1 MFETRANQ
9 MTRHI
14 YAIGDIHGC
23 ADKLRRLID
32 QLAIDPK
39 QDQLVFVGDY
49 IDRGPDSFEV
59 VDYLLGLKII
69 FPNVVFLKGNHEQM
83 LEDYLAGPDKLTF
96 LINGGQATLDSY
108 LRHRPSPQGP
118 VFPLRHQVFFRGLRL
133 FYETENYL
141 FVHAGLKPK
150 VPLAQQHPGDLLWIR
165 SQFIYS
171 DVDFGKQVVFGHTP
185 FPEPLVQAN
194 KIGIDTGAVYGHQ
207 LTCVKLPDLVF
218 FQSE

>member
-1 MFETRANQ
+1 MFETRANP
-9 MTRHI
+9 MARHI

-59 VDYLLGLKII
+59 VDYLLGLKSI

-108 LRHRPSPQGP
+108 LRHRPSPQVP

>member
-1 MFETRANQ
+1 
-9 MTRHI
+9 MTRHT

-23 ADKLRRLID
+23 ADKLRGLID
-32 QLAIDPK
+32 QLDIDP
-39 QDQLVFVGDY
+39 QRDQLVFVGDY
-49 IDRGPDSFEV
+49 IDRGPASFEV
-59 VDYLLGLKII
+59 VEYLLGLKTTLQD
-69 FPNVVFLKGNHEQM
+69 VVFLKGNHEQM

-108 LRHRPSPQGP
+108 LRHRQTPRAP
-118 VFPLRHQVFFRGLRL
+118 VIPPRHQAFFKGLRL
-133 FYETENYL
+133 FHETENHI

-150 VPLAQQHPGDLLWIR
+150 VPLDRQDPRDLLWIR
-165 SQFIYS
+165 SRFIYS
-171 DVDFGKQVVFGHTP
+171 EADFGKPVVFGHTP

-218 FQSE
+218 FQSA

>member
-108 LRHRPSPQGP
+108 LRHRPSPQVP

>member
-1 MFETRANQ
+1 

-32 QLAIDPK
+32 QLDIDPDR
-39 QDQLVFVGDY
+39 DQLVFVGDY
-49 IDRGPDSFEV
+49 IDRGPASFEV
-59 VDYLLGLKII
+59 VEYVLGLKTTLRD
-69 FPNVVFLKGNHEQM
+69 VVFLKGNHEQM
-83 LEDYLAGPDKLTF
+83 LEDYLSGPDKLTF

-108 LRHRPSPQGP
+108 LRHRPSPQAP
-118 VFPLRHQVFFRGLRL
+118 VIPPRHQAFFRGLRL
-133 FYETENYL
+133 FYETENYI

-150 VPLAQQHPGDLLWIR
+150 VPLDQQDPRDMLWIR
-165 SQFIYS
+165 SRFIYS
-171 DVDFGKQVVFGHTP
+171 EADFGKPVVFGHTP

-218 FQSE
+218 FQAA

>member
-1 MFETRANQ
+1 
-9 MTRHI
+9 
-14 YAIGDIHGC
+14 
-23 ADKLRRLID
+23 
-32 QLAIDPK
+32 
-39 QDQLVFVGDY
+39 
-49 IDRGPDSFEV
+49 
-59 VDYLLGLKII
+59 
-69 FPNVVFLKGNHEQM
+69 
-83 LEDYLAGPDKLTF
+83 
-96 LINGGQATLDSY
+96 
-108 LRHRPSPQGP
+108 
-118 VFPLRHQVFFRGLRL
+118 LRHQVFFKGLRL

>member
-1 MFETRANQ
+1 

-23 ADKLRRLID
+23 ADKLRRLIG
-32 QLAIDPK
+32 QLDIDPER
-39 QDQLVFVGDY
+39 DQLVFVGDY
-49 IDRGPDSFEV
+49 IDRGSASFEV
-59 VDYLLGLKII
+59 VEYVLGLKTTLRD
-69 FPNVVFLKGNHEQM
+69 VVFLKGNHEQM
-83 LEDYLAGPDKLTF
+83 LQDYLSGPDKLTF

-108 LRHRPSPQGP
+108 LRHRQNPRAP
-118 VFPLRHQVFFRGLRL
+118 VIPPRHQAFFKGLRL
-133 FYETENYL
+133 FHETENYI

-150 VPLAQQHPGDLLWIR
+150 VPLDRQDPRDLLWIR
-165 SQFIYS
+165 SRFIDS
-171 DVDFGKQVVFGHTP
+171 DADFGKPVVFGHTP

-218 FQSE
+218 FQSA

>member
-1 MFETRANQ
+1 MA
-9 MTRHI
+9 RHI

-59 VDYLLGLKII
+59 VDYLLGLKNI

-118 VFPLRHQVFFRGLRL
+118 VFPLRHQVFFKGLRL

>member
-1 MFETRANQ
+1 MFETRANP
-9 MTRHI
+9 MARHI

-59 VDYLLGLKII
+59 VDYLLGLKSI

>member
-1 MFETRANQ
+1 MFETRANP
-9 MTRHI
+9 MARHI

-59 VDYLLGLKII
+59 VDYLLGLKSI

-118 VFPLRHQVFFRGLRL
+118 VFPLRHQVFFKGLRL
-133 FYETENYL
+133 FYETQNYL

>member
-1 MFETRANQ
+1 
-9 MTRHI
+9 MTRNI

-23 ADKLRRLID
+23 ADKLRRLMG
-32 QLAIDPK
+32 QLDIDPER
-39 QDQLVFVGDY
+39 DQLVFVGDY
-49 IDRGPDSFEV
+49 IDRGPSSFEV
-59 VDYLLGLKII
+59 VDYLLGLKSL
-69 FPNVVFLKGNHEQM
+69 FRHLVFLKGNHEQM

-96 LINGGQATLDSY
+96 LMNGGQATLDSY
-108 LRHRPSPQGP
+108 IRHRQSPDAPIIPQ
-118 VFPLRHQVFFRGLRL
+118 RHQAFFKSLQL
-133 FYETENYL
+133 FHETENYI

-150 VPLAQQHPGDLLWIR
+150 VPLVQQDPKDLLWIR

-171 DVDFGKQVVFGHTP
+171 TDDFGKPVVFGHTP

-218 FQSE
+218 FQSA

>member
-1 MFETRANQ
+1 MFETRANP
-9 MTRHI
+9 MARHI

-59 VDYLLGLKII
+59 VDYLLGLKSI

-108 LRHRPSPQGP
+108 LRHRPSPQVP
-118 VFPLRHQVFFRGLRL
+118 VFPLRHQVFFKGLRL

>member
-1 MFETRANQ
+1 MFETRANP
-9 MTRHI
+9 MARHI

-59 VDYLLGLKII
+59 VDYLLGLKSI

-118 VFPLRHQVFFRGLRL
+118 VFPLRHQVFFKGLRL

-150 VPLAQQHPGDLLWIR
+150 VPLTQQHPGDLLWIR

>member
-1 MFETRANQ
+1 
-9 MTRHI
+9 MTRHT

-23 ADKLRRLID
+23 ADKLRGLVD
-32 QLAIDPK
+32 QLDIDP
-39 QDQLVFVGDY
+39 QRDQLVFVGDY
-49 IDRGPDSFEV
+49 IDRGPASFEV
-59 VDYLLGLKII
+59 VEYLLGLKTTLQD
-69 FPNVVFLKGNHEQM
+69 VVFLKGNHEQM

-108 LRHRPSPQGP
+108 LRHRQTPRAP
-118 VFPLRHQVFFRGLRL
+118 VIPPRHQAFFKGLRL
-133 FYETENYL
+133 FHETENHI

-150 VPLAQQHPGDLLWIR
+150 VPLDRQDPRDLLWIR
-165 SQFIYS
+165 SRFIYS
-171 DVDFGKQVVFGHTP
+171 EADFGKPVVFGHTP

-218 FQSE
+218 FQSA

>member
-1 MFETRANQ
+1 MFETRANP
-9 MTRHI
+9 MARHI

-59 VDYLLGLKII
+59 VDYLLGLKSI

-118 VFPLRHQVFFRGLRL
+118 VFPLRHQVFFKGLRL

-171 DVDFGKQVVFGHTP
+171 DFDFGKQVVFGHTP

>member
-1 MFETRANQ
+1 MFETRANP
-9 MTRHI
+9 MARHI

-118 VFPLRHQVFFRGLRL
+118 VFPLRHQVFFKGLRL

>member
-1 MFETRANQ
+1 MFETRANP
-9 MTRHI
+9 MARHI

-108 LRHRPSPQGP
+108 LRHRPSPQVP